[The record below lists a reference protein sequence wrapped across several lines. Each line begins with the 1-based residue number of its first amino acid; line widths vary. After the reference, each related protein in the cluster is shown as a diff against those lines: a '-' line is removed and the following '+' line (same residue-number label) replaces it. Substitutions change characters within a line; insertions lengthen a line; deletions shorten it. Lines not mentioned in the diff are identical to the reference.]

1 MSPIDEESS
10 PLSRLYEAPCPK
22 VGAPLTQPIPLTLG
36 MLLVVLTCNSYQV
49 YYKKQY
55 LSLLCTITAIIDLS
69 NFRLFPL
76 SHLSM
81 DIANHN

>member
-36 MLLVVLTCNSYQV
+36 MLLVVLTCNSSQV

-55 LSLLCTITAIIDLS
+55 LSLLCTIT

-81 DIANHN
+81 DIAYHN